1 MTVQQQDALA
11 PVRAA
16 LLARARAE
24 AGRELADAHLDA
36 DALLA
41 TARAESQSILDT
53 AAEEG
58 RADAALSIAAEH
70 EKARRAARALELA
83 AQREI
88 YDELRQ
94 RVTAAVARAF
104 SDPVRRD
111 HLVATVRA
119 ELGAG
124 ATVRDA
130 PGGGVTGEAA
140 GRVVDLGVEAMAG
153 RAVDALGD
161 RVRTLW
167 AP

>member
-24 AGRELADAHLDA
+24 ADRELATAHLDA

-41 TARAESQSILDT
+41 TARAETQSVLDT

-58 RADAALSIAAEH
+58 RADAASSIAAEH

-88 YDELRQ
+88 YDELRR
-94 RVTAAVARAF
+94 RVTSAVARAF
-104 SDPVRRD
+104 ADPVRRD
-111 HLVATVRA
+111 QLVAMIRA
-119 ELGAG
+119 ELGDD
-124 ATVRDA
+124 ATVRDV

-140 GRVVDLGVEAMAG
+140 GRVVDLGVEAVAS

-161 RVRTLW
+161 GVRALW

>member
-16 LLARARAE
+16 LLARARAQ
-24 AGRELADAHLDA
+24 AGRELAAAHLDG

-41 TARAESQSILDT
+41 TARAEARSILDL

-58 RADAALSIAAEH
+58 RADAASSIAAEH
-70 EKARRAARALELA
+70 EKARRTARALEQA

-88 YDELRQ
+88 YDDLRH
-94 RVTAAVARAF
+94 RVTTAVARAF
-104 SDPVRRD
+104 ADPVRRD
-111 HLVATVRA
+111 RLVAMIRT

-140 GRVVDLGVEAMAG
+140 GRVVDLGVEAVAG

-161 RVRTLW
+161 GVRALW

>member
-1 MTVQQQDALA
+1 MTTRQQDALA

-24 AGRELADAHLDA
+24 AGRELAAAHLDA

-41 TARAESQSILDT
+41 TARAETQSILDT

-70 EKARRAARALELA
+70 EKARRAARALELT

-94 RVTAAVARAF
+94 RVTAEVGRAF
-104 SDPVRRD
+104 TDPVRRD
-111 HLVATVRA
+111 QLVAVIRA
-119 ELGAG
+119 ELGPR

-130 PGGGVTGEAA
+130 PGGGMTGQAA
-140 GRVVDLGVEAMAG
+140 GRVVDLGVEAVTG

-161 RVRTLW
+161 GVRALW
-167 AP
+167 TP